1 MTTSPRRLALLAATP
16 VLVLAVT
23 SCSDDTSDTGT
34 GAAPTSTAAAA
45 LTLPDDGSTAA
56 TDGDAGSSTTAADT
70 SDSTSTTAGD
80 GGAAPGPD
88 DLTAALDRAMDELV
102 SMPGGPPAVV
112 GVVQIGDE
120 KTTHA
125 AGVVDITGDVEPT
138 ADDHMRVASV
148 AKAFSGATA
157 LSLVDEG
164 VLSLDD
170 TIGELLPDLPEAWAD
185 VTLRQL
191 MSHTS
196 GLPDFI
202 KTEGFGEAVTASLD
216 VAPPPEELLT
226 YAYDE
231 PLNFEPGTQ
240 YEYSNSDNIAVGLM
254 IQAVTDRP
262 YAEVLQERV
271 LDPLG
276 LDQTSLPEGVE
287 VPEPFIH
294 GYALAEGE
302 PLEDVSDGLA
312 AGWAWASGGVVST
325 PNDLNDFI
333 RGYVSGELYSAEVR
347 AEQQTLFIPGGE
359 SGPPGPALN
368 SASLSLF
375 RYDTPCGTVYGHT
388 GNTVGF
394 TQFAVATPDGER
406 SATVAIN
413 LQRNDGSE
421 GQDAKVFDALHRVEQ
436 AAICLLLEGA

>member
-1 MTTSPRRLALLAATP
+1 MNDLARKLAVAAPIPLLLLAST
-16 VLVLAVT
+16 T
-23 SCSDDTSDTGT
+23 SCSDDSQDSAPVADAATPTTTQG
-34 GAAPTSTAAAA
+34 APT
-45 LTLPDDGSTAA
+45 
-56 TDGDAGSSTTAADT
+56 TTASVGSQQT
-70 SDSTSTTAGD
+70 PSSDEL
-80 GGAAPGPD
+80 AARL
-88 DLTAALDRAMDELV
+88 DLAMEELV

-112 GVVQIGDE
+112 GVVQIGDD

-125 AGVVDITGDVEPT
+125 AGVVDVTGDVEPT
-138 ADDHMRVASV
+138 ADDHMRIASV

-170 TIGELLPDLPEAWAD
+170 TIGERLPDLPEAWAD
-185 VTLRQL
+185 VTLRHL
-191 MSHTS
+191 MNHTS
-196 GLPDFI
+196 GMPDI
-202 KTEGFGEAVTASLD
+202 LRSPSFGEAVTASID
-216 VAPPPEELLT
+216 VPPPPEELLT
-226 YAYDE
+226 FAYDE
-231 PLNFEPGTQ
+231 PLNFEPGTE
-240 YEYSNSDNIAVGLM
+240 YRYSNSDNIAVGLM

-287 VPEPFIH
+287 IPEPFIH
-294 GYALAEGE
+294 GYDLTEGE
-302 PLEDVSDGLA
+302 PIEDASDGLA
-312 AGWAWASGGVVST
+312 AGWAWASGGVIST

-333 RGYVSGELYSAEVR
+333 RGYVGGELYSEEVR

-388 GNTVGF
+388 GNTVGY

-413 LQRNDGSE
+413 LQRTDGNE
-421 GQDAKVFDALHRVEQ
+421 GQAAEVFDALHRVQQ
-436 AAICLLLEGA
+436 AAICLLLETP